1 MACKGGRL
9 PLVKGG
15 MPMEVKDTLM
25 LMISFGALIVALLS
39 LVVAI
44 IMAVLSQ
51 QK

>member
-1 MACKGGRL
+1 
-9 PLVKGG
+9 
-15 MPMEVKDTLM
+15 MEVKDTLM

>member
-1 MACKGGRL
+1 MKVRDA
-9 PLVKGG
+9 
-15 MPMEVKDTLM
+15 LM

-44 IMAVLSQ
+44 IMAILSQ